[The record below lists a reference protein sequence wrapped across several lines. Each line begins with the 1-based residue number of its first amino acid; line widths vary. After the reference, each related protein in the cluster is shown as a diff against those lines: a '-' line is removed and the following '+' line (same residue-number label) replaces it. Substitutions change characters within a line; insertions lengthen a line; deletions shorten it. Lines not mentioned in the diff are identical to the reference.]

1 MSKEAFDIFTFF
13 LFGCINNS
21 CLLNRIASSSLSY
34 TVNVA
39 PSSPSPF
46 PVMESVMFGLVLG
59 HELPPV
65 VIGTTAS
72 QSGRRQLFRIL
83 QAMAHLTCHTAHI
96 CCLWP
101 AAGPAGCSASF
112 ATCPVSV
119 RGALVSLPAGENSCL
134 MMFKEAESFPSHV
147 RLWGRKQCLAH
158 VSSVPSCTS
167 CSSLLLHELR
177 FLGGED
183 IQSFGCEWWWNQ
195 CLAGALCWE
204 VWQGVSVCL
213 LILPWGLLSF
223 SSTPQLLAALPL
235 SPHVP
240 LAAALPKM
248 PPCQPLPGVVLQGCS
263 LCLRGDGH
271 EFCSFQVMLLV
282 TIIAWSLKCAVGWV
296 QAASCKDPLSNRHR

>member
-134 MMFKEAESFPSHV
+134 MMFKEAEYFPSHV

-167 CSSLLLHELR
+167 CSSLLLHELW

-223 SSTPQLLAALPL
+223 SSTPPTPCCSPTVPSCPL
-235 SPHVP
+235 SCCSTQNASVP
-240 LAAALPKM
+240 ALAWGGPAGLFSLSERWWSWILQFPGDASSHYYCLKFKM
-248 PPCQPLPGVVLQGCS
+248 CCWLSPGCLLQ
-263 LCLRGDGH
+263 RPT
-271 EFCSFQVMLLV
+271 V
-282 TIIAWSLKCAVGWV
+282 
-296 QAASCKDPLSNRHR
+296 